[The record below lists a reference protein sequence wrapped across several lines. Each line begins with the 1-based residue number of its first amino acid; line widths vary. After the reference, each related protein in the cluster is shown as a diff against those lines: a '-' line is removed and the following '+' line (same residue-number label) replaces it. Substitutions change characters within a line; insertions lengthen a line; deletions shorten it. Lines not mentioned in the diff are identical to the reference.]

1 MLRTTMDYDR
11 TDMPENY
18 DRGRK
23 QPDGVLDMWLERI
36 AAAVAGHPIAAVID
50 LGCGTGRFT
59 EGLARRFQASV
70 LGVDPSERMLA
81 QAKAKPVTAGV
92 AFVRGSGEHIP
103 AKESSADLIFASM
116 SFHHFESR
124 PQVASECRRVLRPG
138 GHVCIRNSTRENG
151 SPYEAYFPNYRDTLQ
166 RLPSAQEIVGAFCE
180 GGFALRSHE
189 TVPHKMANNLSE
201 LADKAAFRADST
213 LQRLSEDDFAQG
225 LANIRAAAAGSG
237 PAMIGIDLFTFRRGR
252 AQGWD

>member
-1 MLRTTMDYDR
+1 MLRTTMDYDQ

-36 AAAVAGHPIAAVID
+36 AAAVVGHPVAAVID

-70 LGVDPSERMLA
+70 LGVDPSEKMLA
-81 QAKAKPVTAGV
+81 QAKAKPAPPGVT
-92 AFVRGSGEHIP
+92 FMRGSGEHIP
-103 AKESSADLIFASM
+103 AKEASADLIFASM

-124 PQVASECRRVLRPG
+124 PQVARECRRVLRLN

-151 SPYEAYFPNYRDTLQ
+151 SPYEMYVPNYRDTLKL
-166 RLPSAQEIVGAFCE
+166 LPSAQEIIDAFCG
-180 GGFALRSHE
+180 GGFALCSHE

-213 LQRLSEDDFAQG
+213 LQRLSDDDFAQG
-225 LANIRAAAAGSG
+225 LANMRAAATGSG
-237 PAMIGIDLFTFRRGR
+237 PVMIGIDLFTFRHDRARGS
-252 AQGWD
+252 D